1 MDMLDVEE
9 KCNLFNFIL
18 KLMMFQKGGDKY
30 AQTHTHTHTD
40 THKEIKQN
48 TVTHLISD
56 ALYFQ
61 GCQEQE
67 APNSWHECSALWY

>member
-1 MDMLDVEE
+1 MWITHVNLPLNSDVLEGWGQVHT
-9 KCNLFNFIL
+9 N
-18 KLMMFQKGGDKY
+18 
-30 AQTHTHTHTD
+30 THTHTD

-61 GCQEQE
+61 GCQE
-67 APNSWHECSALWY
+67 